1 MAGYLSVWT
10 RDKVARVEIANPDKR
25 NALDPE
31 LCDQLIE
38 KLSSFHETDTRA
50 VVLTGAGTR
59 AFCAGFDIAAL
70 SASVQGNAAGH
81 PFERLITA
89 VAGCEIPLIAA
100 LNGGAYGGGLELAAT
115 CDIRVAHAGVK
126 MAMPPARLGIVY
138 RTAGLARF
146 SALVGESRAR
156 QMFLTARTIDANVAS
171 HWGLVDYVVDPEKV
185 DSVAFELASEI
196 AAHPPLAT
204 RGTRAAFEA
213 LLRRRAALEGADL
226 HDIEH
231 MRAEAWRSPEA
242 EAARAAFRKD

>member
-10 RDKVARVEIANPDKR
+10 RGKVARVEIANPDKR
-25 NALDPE
+25 NALDPD
-31 LCDQLIE
+31 LCDQLID
-38 KLSSFHETDTRA
+38 KLASFHDTDTRA
-50 VVLTGAGTR
+50 IVLTGAGNK
-59 AFCAGFDIAAL
+59 AFCAGFDISAL
-70 SASVQGNAAGH
+70 SASVQGNSDGH

-89 VAGCEIPLIAA
+89 VAGCEIPLVAA

-115 CDIRVAHAGVK
+115 CDMRVGHSEVK
-126 MAMPPARLGIVY
+126 MAMPPAKLGIVY

-156 QMFLTARTIDANVAS
+156 QMFLTARTITADVAS
-171 HWGLVDYVVDPEKV
+171 HWGLLDYVVPADDV
-185 DSVAFELASEI
+185 DGVSFELANEI

-213 LLRRRAALEGADL
+213 LIRRRANLERADR
-226 HDIEH
+226 DDVEH

-242 EAARAAFRKD
+242 EAARAAFKKS